1 MPVLALLLLI
11 LAAPVLAQDTPT
23 PTVTPTATPTST
35 PTDTPTPT
43 STPTNTYAAAPT
55 PYCQGAKLTGEL
67 RTTARTISNTTEV
80 SLIDATSASRG
91 IVLHRLCISTAGATI
106 VTLKYE
112 QPAAATQVFNFAAA
126 GAECFDV
133 AGKCVPDG
141 LDLLVSQSQSVA
153 TQITATYS
161 EQ

>member
-1 MPVLALLLLI
+1 MRLAALLLI
-11 LAAPVLAQDTPT
+11 LLAAPAMAQTETP
-23 PTVTPTATPTST
+23 T
-35 PTDTPTPT
+35 PTDTPTQ
-43 STPTNTYAAAPT
+43 TPTPTQTYAAPPT

-67 RTTARTISNTTEV
+67 RTTSRTVANSVEV
-80 SLIDATSASRG
+80 ALIEATSASKS

-112 QPAAATQVFNFAAA
+112 QPATATQVFNFAAA

-141 LDLLVSQSQSVA
+141 LDLLVSQTQNVS